1 MPAPNAAHWLA
12 AKDRELS
19 AREAAVIEALGPAM
33 AEATE
38 AIEEL
43 VAGLPEGSP
52 SRDLAWTAAQPQL
65 AAILARLND
74 KVAAAIGQALLVA
87 QKPLRELA
95 AEWMSGPVDLPY
107 LSASELLAAIVVG
120 EATLAEWFRRRSPSR
135 WMEGLIATVNN
146 AVAAGWAREQAAR
159 DLAGEVVAS
168 ASAAIGRAVL
178 AMTRTGLWAA
188 ADREQQRVWW
198 ADQGEQEWVWV
209 SRRDEK
215 VCPVCWSLDAQE
227 AANREEL
234 SDCPGHI
241 ACRCSVLR
249 VE

>member
-52 SRDLAWTAAQPQL
+52 SRDLAWTAVQPQL
-65 AAILARLND
+65 EAILGRLND
-74 KVAAAIGQALLVA
+74 KVAGTLGQALLVA

-95 AEWMSGPVDLPY
+95 GQWIAGPVDQPY
-107 LSASELLAAIVVG
+107 LSAAELLQAIVVG
-120 EATLAEWFRRRSPSR
+120 EETLDVWFRRRSPSR
-135 WMEGLIATVNN
+135 WMEGLIDTVNK
-146 AVAAGWAREQAAR
+146 AVAGGWARDQAAR
-159 DLAGEVVAS
+159 DLAGEVVAA

-178 AMTRTGLWAA
+178 AMTRTGLWAEA
-188 ADREQQRVWW
+188 SREEAQVWD
-198 ADQGEQEWVWV
+198 ADQG
-209 SRRDEK
+209 
-215 VCPVCWSLDAQE
+215 
-227 AANREEL
+227 
-234 SDCPGHI
+234 
-241 ACRCSVLR
+241 
-249 VE
+249 